1 MVLSDS
7 DIIKFQEIYKKN
19 FGKEIS
25 KQEAYEQGIKLLTLV
40 KVIWK
45 PMTQAD
51 WDRIQ
56 ARRKTTAAPSK

>member
-7 DIIKFQEIYKKN
+7 DIIKFQKLFE
-19 FGKEIS
+19 KELGRKIS
-25 KQEAYEQGIKLLTLV
+25 KQEAYEQGIKLLILV

-56 ARRKTTAAPSK
+56 ARRKTAAAPSK